1 MPIGAPLHVA
11 GTLECGPG
19 GYGVRSGTGLTLIGY
34 PRGAR
39 RLIGREVE
47 VEGCRI
53 AFDEIACDRI
63 WRHGEPRPAK
73 RALPGIEYVLIGALT
88 VYGLAASLVSVL
100 R

>member
-39 RLIGREVE
+39 RLIGCEVE
-47 VEGCRI
+47 VAGSRI
-53 AFDEIACDRI
+53 AFDEISCDRI
-63 WRHGEPRPAK
+63 WRRGEARPAG
-73 RALPGIEYVLIGALT
+73 RALPGIEYLLIGAFT
-88 VYGLAASLVSVL
+88 VYGFAASLVSLL